1 MSVPGRSSSADGPAG
16 PCEPAT
22 EAIRVLVV
30 DEAEE
35 PRRRLRA
42 VVESVPGFAVVADTA
57 GGTGAV
63 DLVRRLR
70 PAVVLMHLHLPG
82 GATLG
87 AIEEIMA
94 GQPTPIVLHTTAVG
108 SASGLDAV
116 EALAAGAVDV
126 LIRPRCDDGGSPAE
140 FVQEL
145 RQRLRVASRV
155 RVIRHPRGRL
165 RGASADDDRVGV
177 RRRAAGFGQVGQP
190 GLFQV
195 VVIGASTGGPAAL
208 ATVLRGLPPG
218 FPAAV
223 VVVQHMSAAFVDG
236 LAHWLNGTC
245 ALPVDV
251 AVDGGQLLP
260 ATVLIAPGGG
270 NLIVNSNLTTRCQ
283 PPAVGQFHV
292 PGIDHTLTSLAGSRG
307 ERVVGVL
314 LTGMGRDGAAGL
326 LALRQRGAVTI
337 GQDEATSAV
346 YGMPAAALALGAVEY
361 QLPLA
366 EIAPVLCR
374 LVLAAGSAGRPT
386 AAAATVGSATVGSA
400 AVGSAPVGSAPVV
413 VPTNGSGTAR

>member
-1 MSVPGRSSSADGPAG
+1 MTSLTSTARGPASGRRHGRSRAAVEYQRTTVGASS
-16 PCEPAT
+16 
-22 EAIRVLVV
+22 
-30 DEAEE
+30 
-35 PRRRLRA
+35 
-42 VVESVPGFAVVADTA
+42 
-57 GGTGAV
+57 
-63 DLVRRLR
+63 
-70 PAVVLMHLHLPG
+70 
-82 GATLG
+82 
-87 AIEEIMA
+87 
-94 GQPTPIVLHTTAVG
+94 VG
-108 SASGLDAV
+108 SASLIVLAQLGIRLTSAGRSACLRLAGRRRLKPPLGPSISEAGLRRRPVRSVRVRARPELERRWPGRSLRAGHRGDPGLGRRRSRGTSAAATRGSGV
-116 EALAAGAVDV
+116 GAWVRRRRRHGGRNRCRRPGAAAGAVDV
-126 LIRPRCDDGGSPAE
+126 LVRPRCDDGGSPAE

-165 RGASADDDRVGV
+165 RGASADDGRVDV
-177 RRRAAGFGQVGQP
+177 RRRAASFGQVGQP

-218 FPAAV
+218 CPAAA

-245 ALPVDV
+245 ALPVEV

-346 YGMPAAALALGAVEY
+346 YGMPAAALALGAIS
-361 QLPLA
+361 A
-366 EIAPVLCR
+366 R
-374 LVLAAGSAGRPT
+374 GSWY
-386 AAAATVGSATVGSA
+386 
-400 AVGSAPVGSAPVV
+400 
-413 VPTNGSGTAR
+413 